1 MKIKELKNERVAVY
15 GVGSVF
21 KENIKYLDTV
31 LDILCFSDSNESKW
45 GMEPLS
51 DGRKCVKPD
60 ELSGFFV
67 KTVIIAVENS
77 SAIEAIRNRLNK
89 YRFNI
94 VPISELLTDC
104 IRNWE
109 LLQFDKL
116 DPKSYKTDRVEEGQI
131 ARYVECYMLRQACNL
146 RCSYCFVGQSRELA
160 ETVILLKHSPDFI
173 AKALSKDRLGGTS
186 LISICCDGEPLIS
199 HDMVILIRKLLE
211 DGHFVYLISNGT
223 LRKRMD
229 EICSFPQKLLN
240 HLFIRFSYHYFELQ
254 RLNLFDIFFENI
266 RRFHKAGGSF
276 TVFLVGSD
284 IYLPVLDDLK
294 ERCVKNLGALPHVD
308 YERDETKGD
317 GGTLTVRSETE
328 FLEYKKIWN
337 SFDSEFMRFREKV
350 DGKIR
355 GNCNAGNWVVH
366 LDLMTGRMSRCPVG
380 QYVGNIYDD
389 ICSDIPFDQKPHE
402 CPYNFCVCA
411 PVFFA
416 FGMKEDLRDAPTF
429 YELWNRTTLDGVN
442 WIQDEMRGFLNG
454 RLYESHKL

>member
-1 MKIKELKNERVAVY
+1 MKIKELENEHVAVY
-15 GVGSVF
+15 GVGKVF

-31 LDILCFSDSNESKW
+31 LDILCFSDSDGGKW
-45 GMEPLS
+45 GTEPLC

-60 ELSGFFV
+60 KLPEFSV
-67 KTVIIAVENS
+67 KTVIIAVDNG
-77 SAIEAIRNRLNK
+77 SAIEVIRKRLDI
-89 YRFNI
+89 YGFNI
-94 VPISELLTDC
+94 VLISDILTDC
-104 IRNWE
+104 IRNWD
-109 LLQFDKL
+109 LLKL
-116 DPKSYKTDRVEEGQI
+116 NQQEPKSYKVAKVEDGKI

-160 ETVILLKHSPDFI
+160 ETVIPFKHSPEFI
-173 AKALSKDRLGGTS
+173 ARALSKERLGGTS

-199 HDMVILIRKLLE
+199 HDMVMLIKKLLE
-211 DGHFVYLISNGT
+211 EGHYVYLISNGT
-223 LRKRMD
+223 LSKRMD
-229 EICSFPQKLLN
+229 EICSFPQKLLS
-240 HLFIRFSYHYFELQ
+240 HLFIRFSYHYFELR
-254 RLNLFDIFFENI
+254 RLNLFDTFFENI
-266 RRFHKAGGSF
+266 RRFHEAGGSF

-294 ERCVKNLGALPHVD
+294 DRCVKNLGALPHVD

-328 FLEYKKIWN
+328 FLEYKKIWD
-337 SFDSEFMRFREKV
+337 SFDSEFMRFRERV
-350 DGKIR
+350 DGKIS
-355 GNCNAGNWVVH
+355 GSCNAGNWVVH

-380 QYVGNIYDD
+380 QYIGNIYDD
-389 ICSDIPFDQKPHE
+389 ICSDIPFDHKPHE

-429 YELWNRTTLDGVN
+429 YELWNRTTPDGVN
-442 WIQDEMRGFLNG
+442 WIQDEIRGFFSG